1 MSRKAS
7 VKTEPR
13 ERAQILAEMQAAEAT
28 IDRMRR
34 FLDTTMSEIRSSRF
48 TPYIV
53 DDEGKR
59 KRNPAFKDL
68 REYESTLRAAS
79 RHLAA
84 LRAEEAALIGNT
96 TGPASEWDEFV
107 PVQKVNAE

>member
-1 MSRKAS
+1 
-7 VKTEPR
+7 
-13 ERAQILAEMQAAEAT
+13 MQAAEAT
-28 IDRMRR
+28 IERMRR
-34 FLDTTMSEIRSSRF
+34 FLDQTMSQIRSSRF
-48 TPYIV
+48 TPYIT

-84 LRAEEAALIGNT
+84 LRAEDANLIGK
-96 TGPASEWDEFV
+96 TGPQSEYDEWS
-107 PVQKVNAE
+107 PKVNVE

>member
-1 MSRKAS
+1 
-7 VKTEPR
+7 
-13 ERAQILAEMQAAEAT
+13 
-28 IDRMRR
+28 
-34 FLDTTMSEIRSSRF
+34 MSEIRSSRF
-48 TPYIV
+48 TPYVV

-84 LRAEEAALIGNT
+84 LRAEENALIGK
-96 TGPASEWDEFV
+96 TGPASEYDEWA
-107 PVQKVNAE
+107 PKVNVE